1 MTIKVEERD
10 HYQVDG
16 DTVGE
21 CNTMTAE
28 VLPGALTLR
37 VPRII
42 ARGGFSTLGA
52 GPIADG
58 EAPARSAV

>member
-21 CNTMTAE
+21 CNTMVAE

-37 VPRII
+37 VPRTPI
-42 ARGGFSTLGA
+42 RGSYGYVDPSTN
-52 GPIADG
+52 G
-58 EAPARSAV
+58 ESPPA